1 MNGGFGEAGEDRSQV
16 FAHDRGECVM
26 GITLGVSD
34 LAKAH
39 AMIEK
44 STKRTVLVYKGF
56 YGSSIL
62 VPANWRVA
70 YGLRWFKSRL
80 LHTACPPIA
89 DSLFLSFLFEQGPVT
104 CFSENGSRLR

>member
-1 MNGGFGEAGEDRSQV
+1 
-16 FAHDRGECVM
+16 M

-44 STKRTVLVYKGF
+44 STKRTLLVYKGF

-62 VPANWRVA
+62 VPAE
-70 YGLRWFKSRL
+70 L
-80 LHTACPPIA
+80 ACSVWI
-89 DSLFLSFLFEQGPVT
+89 EMVQK
-104 CFSENGSRLR
+104 